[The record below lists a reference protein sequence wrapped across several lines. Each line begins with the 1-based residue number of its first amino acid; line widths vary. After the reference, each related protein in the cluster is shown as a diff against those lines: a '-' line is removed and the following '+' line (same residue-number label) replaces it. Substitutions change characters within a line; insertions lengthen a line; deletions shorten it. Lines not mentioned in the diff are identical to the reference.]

1 MKLFSILILSLI
13 LFVGCSKVK
22 NEEPS
27 LKVIDTDFSKGRLNH
42 EQKITLSDLVK
53 FHGHKC
59 DGLVVGFL
67 AIQEAM
73 KELYPKTPLDRT
85 DLRIVSK
92 SSPCLTDVAIYL
104 TGGRYQFSTFY
115 VDNDIDGLFV
125 IQRISDQ
132 KTITV
137 NIKEGVIPRN
147 IKSMGKKAVQQELS
161 PCELDK
167 LKVLEDN
174 FSDFLISSN
183 SEELFQ
189 VDEVKEFE
197 WKPTTK
203 NDYIKTDILNKL
215 VKECM

>member
-1 MKLFSILILSLI
+1 M
-13 LFVGCSKVK
+13 K

>member
-137 NIKEGVIPRN
+137 NIKEGVIPRD

-161 PCELDK
+161 PCDLDN
-167 LKVLEDN
+167 LKKLEDD